1 MFPILLGAGIGA
13 LADTKNRGKGAAI
26 GAVIGLGAEVL
37 IGAVMG
43 VGMVAALTRMNAGAG
58 RAGAPM
64 PGAGWGGTVVVPS
77 PSPSPHPHTPQ
88 GYADEVASF
97 GSSCPGKAG

>member
-37 IGAVMG
+37 IGAVIG

-58 RAGAPM
+58 RAGAM
-64 PGAGWGGTVVVPS
+64 NAGAGR
-77 PSPSPHPHTPQ
+77 
-88 GYADEVASF
+88 
-97 GSSCPGKAG
+97 AGAAAPMALPRTGEFFSGRSG